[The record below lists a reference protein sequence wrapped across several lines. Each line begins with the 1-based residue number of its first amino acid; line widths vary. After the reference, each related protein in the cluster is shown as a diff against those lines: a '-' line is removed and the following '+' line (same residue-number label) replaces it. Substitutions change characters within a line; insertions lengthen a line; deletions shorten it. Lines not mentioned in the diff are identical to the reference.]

1 MTQSKK
7 LEMWGTATGWRKS
20 HLNDPD
26 NRVDVTATI
35 SGRALKLHLWKG
47 QTSMKLSMV
56 DIKNLYEFLKEHF
69 ESLPPPQE
77 RVRTSSL
84 SYLAKHASLNMV
96 EVSEDRFWKKDA
108 LAAAALEDDRV
119 YFIDE
124 NEEGIWLYS
133 EDGRHTLAYRFV

>member
-1 MTQSKK
+1 MR
-7 LEMWGTATGWRKS
+7 GTATGWRKS
-20 HLNDPD
+20 HLDTPID
-26 NRVDVTATI
+26 SVGITASI
-35 SGRALKLHLWKG
+35 SGTSLKLF
-47 QTSMKLSMV
+47 LSKEQQKTMRLSV
-56 DIKNLYEFLKEHF
+56 ENVKKLYEFLKEHF
-69 ESLPPPQE
+69 EALPPPRE

-133 EDGRHTLAYRFV
+133 EDGNHTLAYRFV